1 MAIERRVI
9 VGSPNARLSR
19 FVAAAVRVA
28 RDYDSDIDVG
38 YGEREADTKRVL
50 EYLMVLGKA
59 RRGEQVLVR
68 PNGKM
73 PGKRWKPMPN
83 SWKGSRVG
91 SAGVVVFVLVLG
103 HRRVGLGLLD
113 HGHHAG
119 RLRRDGLP
127 VYLPTGSLSKPF

>member
-9 VGSPNARLSR
+9 LGSPNARLSR

-59 RRGEQVLVR
+59 RRGEEVLLR
-68 PNGKM
+68 A
-73 PGKRWKPMPN
+73 
-83 SWKGSRVG
+83 KGED
-91 SAGVVVFVLVLG
+91 AGEAVEAYAQLVEG
-103 HRRVGLGLLD
+103 E
-113 HGHHAG
+113 
-119 RLRRDGLP
+119 
-127 VYLPTGSLSKPF
+127 